1 MLLDGIDESTS
12 RAIEVSASACL
23 QRPTPSSSCTWQ
35 RRSAYGMPGRHCNAA
50 LSEAIDQPIPS
61 APLPCLHF
69 CSPNTTIM
77 IIMQAR
83 HSYGPSDIRWR
94 HHFDPCIQRRQSG
107 RLGVDFSIFDSTTQ
121 LGEDEEEEQQ
131 QQQQGNGA
139 AEWTTPSSAAAA
151 AGGSML
157 PAMAGGGNGAAAGA
171 ALPGGLFV
179 PSPHRSAFQ
188 SPAPALAPPPV

>member
-1 MLLDGIDESTS
+1 
-12 RAIEVSASACL
+12 
-23 QRPTPSSSCTWQ
+23 
-35 RRSAYGMPGRHCNAA
+35 
-50 LSEAIDQPIPS
+50 
-61 APLPCLHF
+61 
-69 CSPNTTIM
+69 M

-121 LGEDEEEEQQ
+121 LGEDEEEGQQ
-131 QQQQGNGA
+131 QQQQVNGA

-157 PAMAGGGNGAAAGA
+157 PAVAGGGNGAAAGA